1 MKNYLVIT
9 LGTREIQIPVN
20 KIEENNFEIIEEKGE
35 KFSMYFLQNKEINN
49 LLIEIKQP
57 TKEFPDYITINSP
70 RKDGGIIASNF
81 NKFQSII
88 DYPIVRPAIE
98 FLKNKNINLDV
109 IMLVFTDQ
117 EEEYLAGRVAEYHK
131 NNDSLFFAEVLE
143 KLLKS
148 DIYFQNTEIDLFV
161 VNKNVYDLAFQYDDF
176 KRINDY
182 LLYPEEVKQ
191 VFLYPQGGIDQINQS
206 LVLRLIETFKGKVKQ
221 LQKAEGADFKEL
233 DFPAK
238 FLGSLN
244 KQKIIKHL
252 ADYDF
257 GAITVGSKTITCLA
271 QYANKR
277 LNLDYVAL
285 KAYSNIFKQIQYK
298 NEVLDFPIDNNEK
311 LKDLYLSA
319 KIYYRQGKLKD
330 FLWRIFTVFENY
342 TKVPIEKQFGDTD
355 WLRKKEFEWKEYL
368 KKIDANLIE
377 HLQNTEITIGNYK
390 QKLDFSYPNRHTFW
404 HIYFYLNISKNETLE
419 RKLYQKT
426 ERLSD
431 ERNKIAHSL
440 DTITEKELN
449 EALGKD
455 YDCSMLLSDL
465 DQIFNIQGFGIYDTI
480 KKEIEALL

>member
-9 LGTREIQIPVN
+9 LGTREIQLPVN
-20 KIEENNFEIIEEKGE
+20 KIEENDFEIIEEKGE
-35 KFSMYFLQNKEINN
+35 KFIKFFVQKKSNSSVR
-49 LLIEIKQP
+49 IEVRQP
-57 TKEFPDYITINSP
+57 SKEFPDFYTISP
-70 RKDGGIIASNF
+70 RTTGK
-81 NKFQSII
+81 II
-88 DYPIVRPAIE
+88 DDNYILFRPIIDFPIVRPALE
-98 FLKNKNINLDV
+98 YLKQKEVNLDV
-109 IMLVFTDQ
+109 IMLVYTDQ
-117 EEEYLAGRVAEYHK
+117 EEAFKSEKVKFQNKE
-131 NNDSLFFAEVLE
+131 NDSVYYADIISKLIKEDFFFV
-143 KLLKS
+143 
-148 DIYFQNTEIDLFV
+148 NTEIHQFTIIDNVTDLG
-161 VNKNVYDLAFQYDDF
+161 FQYDDF
-176 KRINDY
+176 KRINES
-182 LLYPEEVKQ
+182 LLYPDEVKQ
-191 VFLYPQGGIDQINQS
+191 VFLYPQGGIDQINQA
-206 LVLRLIETFKGKVKQ
+206 LTLRLIESFGAKVKQ

-233 DFPAK
+233 DFPSK

-257 GAITVGSKTITCLA
+257 GAITVGSKTITYLA

-277 LNLDYVAL
+277 LNLDYGSL

-377 HLQNTEITIGNYK
+377 YLQNTEIIIGNYK

-404 HIYFYLNISKNETLE
+404 HIYFYLNISKNEALE

-455 YDCSMLLSDL
+455 YNCSMLLSDL

-480 KKEIEALL
+480 KKEIENLL